1 MCIRD
6 RELEN
11 VLFDWPDYWSS
22 NQTPK
27 ILLVVR
33 VTNPTTP
40 SYKQVQII
48 QDLINKKLSEQFDGL
63 KMQMEVQRINVSVV
77 SGSEVMD
84 SINIKTILDQA
95 ESPEETLQTNPS
107 PPDSP
112 QAEASSV
119 NQNPKGPDLST
130 TP

>member
-1 MCIRD
+1 M
-6 RELEN
+6 
-11 VLFDWPDYWSS
+11 VL
-22 NQTPK
+22 
-27 ILLVVR
+27 
-33 VTNPTTP
+33 VTNPATP
-40 SYKQVQII
+40 SYKQVQYI
-48 QDLINKKLSEQFDGL
+48 QDRINKKISEQFDGL

-95 ESPEETLQTNPS
+95 ESPEETLQPNPS

-112 QAEASSV
+112 QAEGSGVREDFEDS
-119 NQNPKGPDLST
+119 DFST

>member
-1 MCIRD
+1 
-6 RELEN
+6 L
-11 VLFDWPDYWSS
+11 SS
-22 NQTPK
+22 NPTPK
-27 ILLVVR
+27 IILVVR
-33 VTNPTTP
+33 VTNPTTL

-48 QDLINKKLSEQFDGL
+48 QDLINKKLSEKFDGL
-63 KMQMEVQRINVSVV
+63 KMHMEVQRINVSVV

-95 ESPEETLQTNPS
+95 ESPEETLQTNPL

-119 NQNPKGPDLST
+119 N
-130 TP
+130 

>member
-1 MCIRD
+1 M
-6 RELEN
+6 
-11 VLFDWPDYWSS
+11 
-22 NQTPK
+22 
-27 ILLVVR
+27 VR

-48 QDLINKKLSEQFDGL
+48 QDLINKKLSEKFDGL

-77 SGSEVMD
+77 SGSEVRD
-84 SINIKTILDQA
+84 TINIKTILDQA
-95 ESPEETLQTNPS
+95 ESPEETLQPNPS

-119 NQNPKGPDLST
+119 HQHPEDSDLNT